1 MLILQLNSGNMK
13 QPKSLPFRM
22 VYEIHQQVKSEIH
35 ETKLGKSLMYFGW
48 YCGKIIQVVVT
59 CFEQD
64 SKFATLIVD
73 DVDYSADYINY
84 LNLSYER
91 NMEKLR

>member
-1 MLILQLNSGNMK
+1 MKNTGQLNVRSFELCVLKMGSN
-13 QPKSLPFRM
+13 
-22 VYEIHQQVKSEIH
+22 
-35 ETKLGKSLMYFGW
+35 GW
-48 YCGKIIQVVVT
+48 YCGKIIQVVIT
-59 CFEQD
+59 NFEQG
-64 SKFATLIVD
+64 SKLATLIID

>member
-1 MLILQLNSGNMK
+1 
-13 QPKSLPFRM
+13 M
-22 VYEIHQQVKSEIH
+22 VYEIHQQVKNEAH
-35 ETKLGKSLMYFGW
+35 EPKVGKSLIYFGW
-48 YCGKIIQVVVT
+48 YCGKTIQVVIT
-59 CFEQD
+59 NFEQD
-64 SKFATLIVD
+64 SKLATLIVG

>member
-1 MLILQLNSGNMK
+1 MK

-22 VYEIHQQVKSEIH
+22 VYEIHQQVKNEIR
-35 ETKLGKSLMYFGW
+35 ENELGKSLMYFGW
-48 YCGKIIQVVVT
+48 YCDKIIQVVIT
-59 CFEQD
+59 NFEQD
-64 SKFATLIVD
+64 SKLATLIID

-91 NMEKLR
+91 NMAKLR